1 MEEDIYEDSFS
12 VRVKLETAT
21 KAVKKPVQRQTA
33 LCGLFLS
40 QSSVNGPAKE
50 IRIPDRLS
58 ELIIQLFDAEKIKC
72 TFSKGR
78 LYLKDIHLSQL
89 WDRSEELLAAFAEGS
104 LTVED
109 ARRFLRGAFW
119 GCGYCSDPEK
129 SYRIEFI
136 VQNRENA
143 VLISSALNVL
153 SIKHI
158 STERKNSYAV
168 YFKNGD
174 DVSDFLSYIGSPSA
188 MMEFEN
194 IRAGKDVNGKV
205 FRAVNCDAGNTKRQ
219 AEAAVKRNELISKVM
234 ESGIAGK
241 LSPELREA
249 AKAQMENP
257 GASLAELGE
266 MMDPPIGKSGMRHR
280 LDKIAEF
287 AKTLQ

>member
-1 MEEDIYEDSFS
+1 MEEDSFS

-40 QSSVNGPAKE
+40 QSSIKGSAKE
-50 IRIPDRLS
+50 IRIPERLS
-58 ELIIQLFDAEKIKC
+58 DLIVHLFEAEKIEC
-72 TFSKGR
+72 GYSKGR
-78 LYLKDIHLSQL
+78 IILKDIHLSTL
-89 WDRSEELLAAFAEGS
+89 WDRCEELLSDFANES
-104 LTVED
+104 LSVED

-119 GCGYCSDPEK
+119 GCGYCSDPGK
-129 SYRIEFI
+129 GYRIEFI
-136 VQNRENA
+136 VQNAENA
-143 VLISSALNVL
+143 ALISAALNVL

-158 STERKNSYAV
+158 KTERKSAFAV

-194 IRAGKDVNGKV
+194 IRAEKDVNGKV
-205 FRAVNCDAGNTKRQ
+205 FRAVNCDAGNTRRQ
-219 AEAAVKRNELISKVM
+219 AEAAVKRNELITKVM
-234 ESGIAGK
+234 ESGMAGK
-241 LSPELREA
+241 LAPELREA
-249 AKAQMENP
+249 AKAHMENP

>member
-1 MEEDIYEDSFS
+1 MEEDSFS

-40 QSSVNGPAKE
+40 QSSVNGSAKE
-50 IRIPDRLS
+50 IRVPDRLAGI
-58 ELIIQLFDAEKIKC
+58 IIQLFEAEKIRC
-72 TFSKGR
+72 IYSKGKITV
-78 LYLKDIHLSQL
+78 KDIHSSEL
-89 WDRSEELLAAFAEGS
+89 WNRCEELLSDFANDS
-104 LTVED
+104 LSVED

-119 GCGYCSDPEK
+119 GCGYCSDPGK

-143 VLISSALNVL
+143 VLISSALNAL

-158 STERKNSYAV
+158 NAERKNAFAV

-194 IRAGKDVNGKV
+194 VRAEKDVNSKV
-205 FRAVNCDAGNTKRQ
+205 FRAVNCDAGNTRRQ
-219 AEAAVKRNELISKVM
+219 AEAAVKRNELITRVM
-234 ESGIAGK
+234 ESELAGK

-249 AKAQMENP
+249 AKVHMENP
-257 GASLAELGE
+257 GASLAELGA

-280 LDKIAEF
+280 LEKIAEF
-287 AKTLQ
+287 AEQLQ

>member
-1 MEEDIYEDSFS
+1 MEEESFS
-12 VRVKLETAT
+12 VRVKIETAT
-21 KAVKKPVQRQTA
+21 KAVKKTVQRQTA

-50 IRIPDRLS
+50 IRISDKLS
-58 ELIIQLFDAEKIKC
+58 PLIIRLFEAENIECTYSGGKI
-72 TFSKGR
+72 
-78 LYLKDIHLSQL
+78 YLKDIHLSGL
-89 WDRSEELLAAFAEGS
+89 WDRSEELLTDFANGS

-119 GCGYCSDPEK
+119 GCGYCSDPGK

-158 STERKNSYAV
+158 NTGRKNSFAV

-194 IRAGKDVNGKV
+194 IRAEKDINSKV
-205 FRAVNCDAGNTKRQ
+205 FRAVNCDAGNTKRL
-219 AEAAVKRNELISKVM
+219 AEAAVKRNELINKIM
-234 ESGIAGK
+234 QSGMAGK
-241 LSPELREA
+241 LPPELREA

-257 GASLAELGE
+257 GASLAELGK

-287 AKTLQ
+287 AKTLS

>member
-1 MEEDIYEDSFS
+1 MEDSFS

-40 QSSVNGPAKE
+40 QSSVRGSAKTIKVPE
-50 IRIPDRLS
+50 RLS
-58 ELIIQLFDAEKIKC
+58 ELVIQLFEAENIKC
-72 TFSKGR
+72 SYKNGKVI
-78 LYLKDIHLSQL
+78 LEDIYSSDL
-89 WDRSEELLAAFAEGS
+89 WERCEELLARFAGGT

-119 GCGYCSDPEK
+119 GCGYCTDPSK
-129 SYRIEFI
+129 GYRIEF
-136 VQNRENA
+136 VVKEPENA
-143 VLISSALNVL
+143 TLISAALDVL
-153 SIKHI
+153 SLKHVRA
-158 STERKNSYAV
+158 ERKGSYTL

-194 IRAGKDVNGKV
+194 IRAAKDVNSKV
-205 FRAVNCDAGNTKRQ
+205 VRAVNCDEGNTKRQ
-219 AEAAVKRNELISKVM
+219 AEAAASRNEMITKVM
-234 ESGIAGK
+234 NSGLANR

-249 AKAQMENP
+249 AKAHMENP
-257 GASLAELGE
+257 GASLAELGQ

-287 AKTLQ
+287 AESL

>member
-1 MEEDIYEDSFS
+1 MEEESFS
-12 VRVKLETAT
+12 IRVKLETAT

-58 ELIIQLFDAEKIKC
+58 GLIVQLFEAENIVC
-72 TFSKGR
+72 TFSKGKI
-78 LYLKDIHLSQL
+78 YLKDIHNSAL
-89 WDRSEELLAAFAEGS
+89 WDRSGELLTAFAEDRLS
-104 LTVED
+104 VED

-119 GCGYCSDPEK
+119 GCGYCSDPGK

-136 VQNRENA
+136 VQNKENA
-143 VLISSALNVL
+143 SLISSALNVL

-158 STERKNSYAV
+158 CTERNNSFAV

-194 IRAGKDVNGKV
+194 IRAEKDVNGKV
-205 FRAVNCDAGNTKRQ
+205 FRAVNCDAGNTRRQ
-219 AEAAVKRNELISKVM
+219 AEAAVKRNELINKVM
-234 ESGIAGK
+234 ESGLAGK

-257 GASLAELGE
+257 GASLAELGK

-287 AKTLQ
+287 AESLP

>member
-1 MEEDIYEDSFS
+1 MMEEESFS
-12 VRVKLETAT
+12 IRVKLETAT

-58 ELIIQLFDAEKIKC
+58 GLIVQLFEAENIVC
-72 TFSKGR
+72 TFSKGKI
-78 LYLKDIHLSQL
+78 YLKDIHHSAL
-89 WDRSEELLAAFAEGS
+89 WDRSGELLTAFAEDRLS
-104 LTVED
+104 VED

-119 GCGYCSDPEK
+119 GCGYCSDPGK

-136 VQNRENA
+136 VQNKENA
-143 VLISSALNVL
+143 SLISSALNVL

-158 STERKNSYAV
+158 CTERNNSFAV

-194 IRAGKDVNGKV
+194 IRAEKDVNGKV
-205 FRAVNCDAGNTKRQ
+205 FRAVNCDAGNTRRQ
-219 AEAAVKRNELISKVM
+219 AEAAVKRNELINKVM
-234 ESGIAGK
+234 ESGLAGK

-257 GASLAELGE
+257 GASLAELGK

-287 AKTLQ
+287 AESLP